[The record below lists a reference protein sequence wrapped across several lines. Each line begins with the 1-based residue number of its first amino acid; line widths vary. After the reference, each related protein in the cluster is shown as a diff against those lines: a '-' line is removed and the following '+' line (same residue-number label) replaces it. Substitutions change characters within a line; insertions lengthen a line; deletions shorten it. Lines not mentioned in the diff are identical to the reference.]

1 MLITKVIEAGIKWL
15 LSLLIPAL
23 IEAILALASGS
34 VAGVAKAI
42 DF

>member
-1 MLITKVIEAGIKWL
+1 MAPFVTH
-15 LSLLIPAL
+15 SAL